1 MPDLSA
7 SIPAFSGTAIAGT
20 GARESAREW
29 ISNVKVVA
37 GQAGWRDGVV
47 FALAASK
54 LSGTALKWHRARGK
68 QLETR
73 EKWAEELQKV
83 FPDDESNPFALYER
97 MLRRTQGPRES
108 VVDYFFDKSY
118 LCTKCDV
125 KEDTSQWKNL
135 IIAGL
140 QNENH
145 AAILRLKAASF
156 TTSLELLEAAK
167 SLEAGEAA
175 YLSSHGSHR
184 PPSQG
189 GSKHV
194 SATPEGVETKPKQIA
209 HGSAERAAEPKCYR
223 CRKYGHVVKDC
234 PMPVHRTNNETT
246 KLGAGQPSQYVS
258 ASSSSEL
265 PNIKYVKTAVVNQ
278 KSYDALVDTGSSVC
292 TIKASDAMGCCSC
305 FEEDNLELYGFG
317 QSPVKCLSRFRTTI
331 EIDGVKGEDVML
343 HVVPDTAQHFSLI
356 IGRTW
361 TELPNIA
368 YVKVDD
374 TFKIMD
380 KRDDTLGHLE
390 PFTQNQALKITT
402 NNDVALEPRSVNFIM
417 ASVDLEGET
426 DVLYQR
432 KGTMTGSVFHI
443 ASKQLSVPVANTSN
457 SEKVLKKGMSLGR
470 VEEVNIDTAKLS
482 ATSETTEVK
491 TATADPI
498 HEKDVATG
506 NDVTTKERQDLLK
519 LLNQHRECFATNIE
533 ELGCT
538 NLIEMDIVLKEGT
551 LSEPLSRLTRK
562 GEAFHWDQDQE
573 DAFQALKSALT
584 SHPVLQLYN
593 PKARTEVHTDACAN
607 GLAGILLQADEND
620 VLHPV
625 YYVSKKTSP
634 AERFYH
640 SSKLELLA
648 IVWTIE
654 RLRPFL
660 IGIEFTLVTD
670 CQALVYLNATKTLKP
685 QIARWF
691 DMLQEYTFDIRHR
704 PGSKMEHVDAMSRA
718 AVEDPSDPWDNVIA
732 DKLDMWMTIS
742 LHDQALIIQ
751 RSDEEIRL
759 IATIL
764 EKKSCDRTAEERALA
779 QNFVLKEGRLFRE
792 TEANGKKKLLYV
804 MPKSMR
810 KSLCVKFH
818 DLEGH
823 FGLDRT
829 IAKISETYWFPGMRR
844 YVREHIRRCFEC
856 LICKVPSGKEK
867 GLLHPIPPGRRP
879 FETIHAD
886 HLGPFVRSKK
896 GNKYILVV
904 IDNLTKYVRL
914 FPSRDTSA
922 KSVIKSCE
930 DFTFSHG
937 LPERIITDRGT
948 CFTSKAFEEFCK
960 ARGIQHVLNSTRH
973 PRANGQVER
982 VNRTLVPTIMTTMDG
997 NDQREW
1003 DIGLKGVEAFL
1014 NTSYNKSTGRTPF
1027 EVLYG
1032 YNPKFHDGA
1041 LREIAET
1048 EDNVAWTNPEQLQAE
1063 VRTRILDS
1071 QAKYKKRFDM
1081 RHCSGDTLKAGDVV
1095 VMRCAP
1101 EHTGEPTKTQPRYKG
1116 PLVVTEVKP
1125 NDTYGVAA
1133 LKGTRSRHY
1142 ATTAHI
1148 SSLKTWSTSNKDVED
1163 FEEPSDESEGASDAR
1178 MAE

>member
-29 ISNVKVVA
+29 ISNVKMVA

-47 FALAASK
+47 FAVAASK

-68 QLETR
+68 QLETWER
-73 EKWAEELQKV
+73 WAEELQKV
-83 FPDDESNPFALYER
+83 FPDDESNPLALYER

-140 QNENH
+140 QNANH

-167 SLEAGEAA
+167 SLEAGEEA

-189 GSKHV
+189 GSKRV
-194 SATPEGVETKPKQIA
+194 STTPEGVETKPKQIA

-234 PMPVHRTNNETT
+234 PMPVHRTSNETT
-246 KLGAGQPSQYVS
+246 KPGAGQPSQYVS

-331 EIDGVKGEDVML
+331 EIDGVKGENVML
-343 HVVPDTAQHFSLI
+343 HVVPDTAQHFSVI

-380 KRDDTLGHLE
+380 KRDDTFGHLE
-390 PFTQNQALKITT
+390 PFTQKQALKITIK
-402 NNDVALEPRSVNFIM
+402 NDIALEPRSVNFIM
-417 ASVDLEGET
+417 ASVDLERET

-432 KGTMTGSVFHI
+432 KGTMTGSVFHV
-443 ASKQLSVPVANTSN
+443 ASKQLSVPVANTSKC
-457 SEKVLKKGMSLGR
+457 EKVLKKGMSLGR

-482 ATSETTEVK
+482 TTSETTEVK

-538 NLIEMDIVLKEGT
+538 NLIEMDIVLKEG
-551 LSEPLSRLTRK
+551 SMPVSSR
-562 GEAFHWDQDQE
+562 
-573 DAFQALKSALT
+573 
-584 SHPVLQLYN
+584 PY
-593 PKARTEVHTDACAN
+593 
-607 GLAGILLQADEND
+607 
-620 VLHPV
+620 
-625 YYVSKKTSP
+625 
-634 AERFYH
+634 
-640 SSKLELLA
+640 
-648 IVWTIE
+648 
-654 RLRPFL
+654 
-660 IGIEFTLVTD
+660 
-670 CQALVYLNATKTLKP
+670 
-685 QIARWF
+685 
-691 DMLQEYTFDIRHR
+691 
-704 PGSKMEHVDAMSRA
+704 
-718 AVEDPSDPWDNVIA
+718 
-732 DKLDMWMTIS
+732 
-742 LHDQALIIQ
+742 
-751 RSDEEIRL
+751 
-759 IATIL
+759 
-764 EKKSCDRTAEERALA
+764 RTAEERALA

-982 VNRTLVPTIMTTMDG
+982 VNRTLVPTIMTTIDG

-1003 DIGLKGVEAFL
+1003 DIRLKGVEAFL

-1048 EDNVAWTNPEQLQAE
+1048 EDNVAWTNPEQLNAE

-1095 VMRCAP
+1095 VMRCTP

-1178 MAE
+1178 MAEC

>member
-29 ISNVKVVA
+29 ISNVKMVA

-47 FALAASK
+47 FAVAASK

-68 QLETR
+68 QLETW

-83 FPDDESNPFALYER
+83 FPDDESNPLALYER

-140 QNENH
+140 QNANH

-209 HGSAERAAEPKCYR
+209 HGSAVRAAEPKCYR

-246 KLGAGQPSQYVS
+246 KPGAGQPSQYVS

-278 KSYDALVDTGSSVC
+278 KSYDALIDTGSSVC

-331 EIDGVKGEDVML
+331 EIDGVKGENVML
-343 HVVPDTAQHFSLI
+343 HVVPDTAQHFSVI

-361 TELPNIA
+361 TELPNVA

-380 KRDDTLGHLE
+380 KRDDTFGHLE

-402 NNDVALEPRSVNFIM
+402 KNDVALEPRSVNFIM

-432 KGTMTGSVFHI
+432 KGTMTGSVFHV

-457 SEKVLKKGMSLGR
+457 CEKVLKKGMSLGR
-470 VEEVNIDTAKLS
+470 VEEVNIDTATLS
-482 ATSETTEVK
+482 TTSETTEVK
-491 TATADPI
+491 TATAGPI

-506 NDVTTKERQDLLK
+506 NDVATKERQDLLK

-538 NLIEMDIVLKEGT
+538 NLIEMDIVLKEG
-551 LSEPLSRLTRK
+551 SMPVSSRPYR
-562 GEAFHWDQDQE
+562 
-573 DAFQALKSALT
+573 T
-584 SHPVLQLYN
+584 S
-593 PKARTEVHTDACAN
+593 KE
-607 GLAGILLQADEND
+607 
-620 VLHPV
+620 
-625 YYVSKKTSP
+625 
-634 AERFYH
+634 ER
-640 SSKLELLA
+640 E
-648 IVWTIE
+648 TI
-654 RLRPFL
+654 
-660 IGIEFTLVTD
+660 
-670 CQALVYLNATKTLKP
+670 Q
-685 QIARWF
+685 
-691 DMLQEYTFDIRHR
+691 
-704 PGSKMEHVDAMSRA
+704 
-718 AVEDPSDPWDNVIA
+718 
-732 DKLDMWMTIS
+732 
-742 LHDQALIIQ
+742 
-751 RSDEEIRL
+751 
-759 IATIL
+759 
-764 EKKSCDRTAEERALA
+764 KKSCDRTAEERALA

-818 DLEGH
+818 GLEGH
-823 FGLDRT
+823 FGLDRA

-1178 MAE
+1178 MAEC

>member
-29 ISNVKVVA
+29 ISNVKMVA

-47 FALAASK
+47 FAVAASK

-68 QLETR
+68 QLETW

-83 FPDDESNPFALYER
+83 FPDDESNPLALYER

-140 QNENH
+140 QNANH

-167 SLEAGEAA
+167 SLEAGEEA

-189 GSKHV
+189 GSKRV
-194 SATPEGVETKPKQIA
+194 STTPEGVETKPKQIA

-246 KLGAGQPSQYVS
+246 KPGAGQPSQYVS

-331 EIDGVKGEDVML
+331 EIDGVKGENVML
-343 HVVPDTAQHFSLI
+343 HVVPDTAQHFSVI

-380 KRDDTLGHLE
+380 KRDDTFGHLE

-402 NNDVALEPRSVNFIM
+402 KNDVALEPRSVNFIM

-432 KGTMTGSVFHI
+432 KGTMTGSVFHV

-457 SEKVLKKGMSLGR
+457 CEKVLKKGMSLGR

-482 ATSETTEVK
+482 TTSETTEVK

-538 NLIEMDIVLKEGT
+538 SLIEMDIVLKEGST
-551 LSEPLSRLTRK
+551 PVSSRPYRTSKEERETVQKIVSEWKDAGIVTESRSPY
-562 GEAFHWDQDQE
+562 A
-573 DAFQALKSALT
+573 S
-584 SHPVLQLYN
+584 PVLLVRKKNGEPRLVVDYRKLNAQTVKDKYPL
-593 PKARTEVHTDACAN
+593 PLIDDAVEQ
-607 GLAGILLQADEND
+607 LAG
-620 VLHPV
+620 
-625 YYVSKKTSP
+625 
-634 AERFYH
+634 
-640 SSKLELLA
+640 SKL
-648 IVWTIE
+648 
-654 RLRPFL
+654 F
-660 IGIEFTLVTD
+660 
-670 CQALVYLNATKTLKP
+670 
-685 QIARWF
+685 
-691 DMLQEYTFDIRHR
+691 
-704 PGSKMEHVDAMSRA
+704 
-718 AVEDPSDPWDNVIA
+718 
-732 DKLDMWMTIS
+732 
-742 LHDQALIIQ
+742 
-751 RSDEEIRL
+751 
-759 IATIL
+759 
-764 EKKSCDRTAEERALA
+764 
-779 QNFVLKEGRLFRE
+779 
-792 TEANGKKKLLYV
+792 
-804 MPKSMR
+804 
-810 KSLCVKFH
+810 
-818 DLEGH
+818 
-823 FGLDRT
+823 T
-829 IAKISETYWFPGMRR
+829 IAKNSETYWFPGMRR

-922 KSVIKSCE
+922 RSVIKSCE

-1178 MAE
+1178 MAEC